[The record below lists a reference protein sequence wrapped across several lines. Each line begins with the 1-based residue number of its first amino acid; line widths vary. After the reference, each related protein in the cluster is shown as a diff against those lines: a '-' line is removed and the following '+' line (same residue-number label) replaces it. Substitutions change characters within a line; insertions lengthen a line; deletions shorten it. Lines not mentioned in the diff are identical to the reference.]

1 MMALGTVFYAIGFS
15 MIGFISAY
23 VLFLLAS
30 VVITIGEMVMM
41 PTSQALAANFAPVEM
56 RGRYMAV
63 FGLSWA
69 IPSMIGPGAGGF
81 ILDNFNPN
89 LLWYGGGVLCII
101 SALSFLVLQFTLGKQ
116 KRFAAKV
123 KEELSA
129 EAAV

>member
-30 VVITIGEMVMM
+30 VVITIGEMIMM

-69 IPSMIGPGAGGF
+69 IPAMIGPGAGGF

-89 LLWYGGGVLCII
+89 WLWYGGGVLCII
-101 SALSFLVLQFTLGKQ
+101 SALSFCFLHFRLGKQ
-116 KRFAAKV
+116 ERFADKSE
-123 KEELSA
+123 KDILPEP
-129 EAAV
+129 AA